1 MGLKKR
7 LIVVPDSPLA
17 GLPFEV
23 LIAPSGQSLLQS
35 HVVTYAPSGTV
46 LALLRETP
54 AVDRRAVAALAVA
67 AGGPERREGL
77 PTQASLRV
85 QRGVY
90 DLDGT
95 ELPPLP
101 AAEEEAKAVA
111 SIVGG
116 DSVVLKGAEATEFA
130 FKQQP
135 LSRFRILHFAVH
147 GLISTRYPD
156 RSALV
161 FRTDPQGREDGLL
174 QAREIVTLPLQADL
188 VTLSACDTGTG
199 KINGQEGSATL
210 VRPFLVA
217 GAKAVVANLW
227 SADDDFTRTLMK
239 EFYSQ
244 LESGLDVG
252 SALTQAKLR
261 VTGRYGKAAPPRLW
275 AGFIVVGDG
284 LRILS
289 NAHED
294 KH

>member
-1 MGLKKR
+1 
-7 LIVVPDSPLA
+7 
-17 GLPFEV
+17 
-23 LIAPSGQSLLQS
+23 
-35 HVVTYAPSGTV
+35 
-46 LALLRETP
+46 
-54 AVDRRAVAALAVA
+54 
-67 AGGPERREGL
+67 
-77 PTQASLRV
+77 LRV
-85 QRGVY
+85 QRGIY

-239 EFYSQ
+239 EFYTQ

-261 VTGRYGKAAPPRLW
+261 ITGRYGRAAPPRLW

-289 NAHED
+289 NAYEG

>member
-1 MGLKKR
+1 M
-7 LIVVPDSPLA
+7 PDGFLA
-17 GLPFEV
+17 SLPFEL
-23 LIAPSGQSLLQS
+23 LIAPSGKSVLQT
-35 HVVTYAPSGTV
+35 HIVTYAPSATV
-46 LALLRETP
+46 LTILRDKP
-54 AVDRRAVAALAVA
+54 ATDRLAASALAVA
-67 AGGPERREGL
+67 ASGPDRREGVL
-77 PTQASLRV
+77 AQASVRI

-101 AAEEEAKAVA
+101 AAAEEAEAVV

-116 DSVVLKGAEATEFA
+116 DSVVLKGAEATEFT
-130 FKQQP
+130 FKKQP

-147 GLISTRYPD
+147 GLVSTRYPE

-161 FRTDPQGREDGLL
+161 FHADPQGREDGLL
-174 QAREIVTLPLQADL
+174 QAREIAVLPLQADL

-261 VTGRYGKAAPPRLW
+261 ITGRYGKAAPPRLW
-275 AGFIVVGDG
+275 AGFVAVGDG

-289 NAHED
+289 KVYES